1 MNVILFVVCRRIHP
15 RKFLA
20 YKNSSSYEPHDQF
33 QSNFAQISF
42 GEGDLSP
49 SYEGPCPFTR
59 VDKSELKIN
68 PRGQCQPNLTQNVLR

>member
-1 MNVILFVVCRRIHP
+1 MICSLFVVVFILVN
-15 RKFLA
+15 FLHL
-20 YKNSSSYEPHDQF
+20 KKSSPEPHDQF

-59 VDKSELKIN
+59 VDNSELKIN
-68 PRGQCQPNLTQNVLR
+68 PRGQCQPNLTQNGLG